1 MRRRTTTAPATA
13 EPCNDH
19 GHGGTVVPLNLS
31 NRDQSSGHLFYNRR
45 LRAAVTRF
53 SVRMKHDDRKQQA
66 ALLLSAVFVLLGC
79 GWMALL
85 HFVKPAGLVGQ
96 SPIVGNR
103 DTGAVYARIDG
114 RLHPALNLTS
124 ARLATG
130 GDSVPTWVKAG
141 EIAKYPTGP
150 IIGIP
155 GVPDDLGT
163 TANPVSAWAVCDT
176 ARTGAG
182 PEPPMVTAIV
192 GELPAGG
199 RAEPVGSTHAILATH
214 RGDTYLIWDG
224 KRSRINLADRSVTF
238 NLGLDRGAIRAIEL
252 SNALFDAIPAT
263 EPIVVPVIPRA
274 GTPSRW
280 LPGSVVG
287 RVLETRDATGEVSG
301 FYVLLPEGVQ
311 RITAF
316 VADLLRT
323 ADSQGAPVPELV
335 SPDKLVNIP
344 EVERLSVGYY
354 PTGKPTFVDTDANP
368 VTCVSWK
375 KQSTDPQATI
385 TVVNGRGL
393 PTPQYLDAHLVTL
406 VRDNRD
412 ADSVEAHQTLM
423 LPGAA
428 NFVAS
433 TGAAVAAPT
442 RESLFWV
449 SPQGVRYGIEWD
461 DATLTALRLD
471 AARAVQA
478 PWSILRTFAAG
489 PAISRADALLARDS
503 IATAAAAAPIASGDR
518 QSEGR

>member
-1 MRRRTTTAPATA
+1 M
-13 EPCNDH
+13 
-19 GHGGTVVPLNLS
+19 PLNLS
-31 NRDQSSGHLFYNRR
+31 NRDQTSGQLFYARR

-66 ALLLSAVFVLLGC
+66 ALLLSAVFVVLGC

-85 HFVKPAGLVGQ
+85 HVVKPAGLVGQ
-96 SPIVGNR
+96 SAVVGNR
-103 DTGAVYARIDG
+103 DTGALYARIDG

-130 GDSVPTWVKAG
+130 GDSMPTWVKAS

-155 GVPDDLGT
+155 GVPDDLAVTG
-163 TANPVSAWAVCDT
+163 NPMSAWTVCDT
-176 ARTGAG
+176 AGGTPRTGAAG
-182 PEPPMVTAIV
+182 DAPLVTAIA
-192 GELPAGG
+192 GELQAGG
-199 RAEPVGSTHAILATH
+199 RAAAMSDAHAILATH
-214 RGDTYLIWDG
+214 RGDTYLVWG
-224 KRSRINLADRSVTF
+224 GQRSRINLADRSVTF
-238 NLGLDRGAIRAIEL
+238 NLGIDPGTVRPVEL

-263 EPIVVPVIPRA
+263 EPLAVPVIPQA
-274 GTPSRW
+274 GTASKW

-287 RVLETRDATGEVSG
+287 RVLETRDSTGEVNG
-301 FYVLLPEGVQ
+301 FYVLLPAGVQ

-316 VADLLRT
+316 AADLLRT
-323 ADSQGAPVPELV
+323 ANSHGAPAPELV

-344 EVERLSVGYY
+344 EVEILNLGYY
-354 PTGKPTFVDTDANP
+354 PTAKPTFVDTDANP
-368 VTCVSWK
+368 VTCVSWM

-385 TVVNGRGL
+385 AIVNGRGL
-393 PTPQYLDAHLVTL
+393 PTPQHLDAHLVTL

-412 ADSVEAHQTLM
+412 SDSVEAHQTLM

-433 TGAAVAAPT
+433 TSAAPGAAT

-449 SPQGVRYGIEWD
+449 SPQGVRYGVERD
-461 DATLTALRLD
+461 DATLAALRLD
-471 AARAVQA
+471 PARAVQA

-503 IATAAAAAPIASGDR
+503 IAVAAVAAPIGPVD
-518 QSEGR
+518 QPSEER

>member
-1 MRRRTTTAPATA
+1 M
-13 EPCNDH
+13 
-19 GHGGTVVPLNLS
+19 PLNLS
-31 NRDQSSGHLFYNRR
+31 NRDQTSGQLFYARR

-66 ALLLSAVFVLLGC
+66 ALLLSAVFVVLGC

-85 HFVKPAGLVGQ
+85 HVVKPAGLVGQ
-96 SPIVGNR
+96 SAVVGNR
-103 DTGAVYARIDG
+103 DTGALYARIDG

-130 GDSVPTWVKAG
+130 GDSMPTWVKAS

-155 GVPDDLGT
+155 GVPDDLAVTG
-163 TANPVSAWAVCDT
+163 NPMSAWTVCDT
-176 ARTGAG
+176 AGGTPRTGAAG
-182 PEPPMVTAIV
+182 DAPLVTAIA
-192 GELPAGG
+192 GELQAGG
-199 RAEPVGSTHAILATH
+199 RAAAMSDAHAILATH
-214 RGDTYLIWDG
+214 RGDTYLVWGG

-238 NLGLDRGAIRAIEL
+238 NLGIDPGTVRPVEL

-263 EPIVVPVIPRA
+263 EPLAVPVIPQA
-274 GTPSRW
+274 GTASKW

-287 RVLETRDATGEVSG
+287 RVLETRDSTGEVNG
-301 FYVLLPEGVQ
+301 FYVLLPAGVQ

-316 VADLLRT
+316 AADLLRT
-323 ADSQGAPVPELV
+323 ANSHGAPAPELV

-344 EVERLSVGYY
+344 EVEILNLGYY
-354 PTGKPTFVDTDANP
+354 PTAKPTFVDTDANP
-368 VTCVSWK
+368 VTCVSWM

-385 TVVNGRGL
+385 AIVNGRGL
-393 PTPQYLDAHLVTL
+393 PTPQHLDAHLVTL

-412 ADSVEAHQTLM
+412 SDSVEAHQTLM

-433 TGAAVAAPT
+433 TSAAPGAAT

-449 SPQGVRYGIEWD
+449 SPQGVRYGVERD
-461 DATLTALRLD
+461 DATLAALRLD
-471 AARAVQA
+471 PSRAVQA

-503 IATAAAAAPIASGDR
+503 IAVAAVAAPIGPVD
-518 QSEGR
+518 QPSEER

>member
-1 MRRRTTTAPATA
+1 M
-13 EPCNDH
+13 
-19 GHGGTVVPLNLS
+19 PLNLS
-31 NRDQSSGHLFYNRR
+31 NRDQTSGQLFYARR
-45 LRAAVTRF
+45 LRAAITRF

-66 ALLLSAVFVLLGC
+66 ALLLSAVFVVLGC

-85 HFVKPAGLVGQ
+85 HVVKPAGLVGQ
-96 SPIVGNR
+96 SAVVGNR
-103 DTGAVYARIDG
+103 DTGALYARIDG

-130 GDSVPTWVKAG
+130 GDSMPTWVKAS

-155 GVPDDLGT
+155 GVPDDLAVTG
-163 TANPVSAWAVCDT
+163 NPMSAWTVCDT
-176 ARTGAG
+176 AGGTPRTGAAG
-182 PEPPMVTAIV
+182 DAPLVTAIA
-192 GELPAGG
+192 GELQAGG
-199 RAEPVGSTHAILATH
+199 RAAAMSDAHAILATH
-214 RGDTYLIWDG
+214 RGDTYLVWGG

-238 NLGLDRGAIRAIEL
+238 NLGIDPGTVRPVEL

-263 EPIVVPVIPRA
+263 EPLAVPVIPQA
-274 GTPSRW
+274 GTASKW

-287 RVLETRDATGEVSG
+287 RVLETRDSTGEVNG
-301 FYVLLPEGVQ
+301 FYVLLPAGVQ

-316 VADLLRT
+316 AADLLRT
-323 ADSQGAPVPELV
+323 ANSHGAPAPELV

-344 EVERLSVGYY
+344 EVEILNLGYY
-354 PTGKPTFVDTDANP
+354 PTAKPTFVDTDANP
-368 VTCVSWK
+368 VTCVSWM

-385 TVVNGRGL
+385 AIVNGRGL
-393 PTPQYLDAHLVTL
+393 PTPQHLDAHLVTL

-412 ADSVEAHQTLM
+412 SDSVEAHQTLM

-433 TGAAVAAPT
+433 TSAAPGAAT

-449 SPQGVRYGIEWD
+449 SPQGVRYGVERD
-461 DATLTALRLD
+461 DATLAALRLD
-471 AARAVQA
+471 PARAVQA

-503 IATAAAAAPIASGDR
+503 IAVAAVAAPIGPVD
-518 QSEGR
+518 QPSEER